1 MVQVN
6 QLFMILVS
14 LLTGLLM
21 GLLMVALDPWL
32 RFGDVPVRVNWEEA
46 LLTAAITGAYGATLG
61 WLATSFWRR
70 RILWV
75 AAILVSPIVTGVMAL
90 WNASSGV
97 FGFPTNFIILYPFV
111 ASIHLLLL
119 VFVVAYMNMSLR
131 YRWRHALV
139 YTAVPLA
146 LLVFAFPS
154 VGRVRWLNPEA
165 RRIMVATDNYASES
179 VEAGYQLEYL
189 GTRYRDG
196 AAPTG
201 TVRIHTDSASLLCRV
216 RLFPLN
222 PNVSCE
228 EEE

>member
-1 MVQVN
+1 MVRIN
-6 QLFMILVS
+6 QLYVTLVN
-14 LLTGLLM
+14 LLTGLLL
-21 GLLMVALDPWL
+21 GALMVALDPWL
-32 RFGDVPVRVNWEEA
+32 RFGNVPVRVNWEEA
-46 LLTAAITGAYGATLG
+46 MLVAAITGAYGATLG

-75 AAILVSPIVTGVMAL
+75 AAILLSPIVTGVMAL

-131 YRWRHALV
+131 YRWRRALV

-146 LLVFAFPS
+146 LLVFSFPS

-165 RRIMVATDNYASES
+165 RRIMAATDDYANEA
-179 VEAGYQLEYL
+179 VEDGYELEYL
-189 GTRYRDG
+189 GTRYRG
-196 AAPTG
+196 STAPTG
-201 TVRIHTDSASLLCRV
+201 TVRIHTGQESLLCRV
-216 RLFPLN
+216 RLFPQH

-228 EEE
+228 EE